1 MKSTI
6 VSWHDASYNL
16 PYFWKLTGEVD
27 VEKLYSALINSFNN
41 HDIYDSYLSEGEF
54 ITDKSTVFRPA
65 ICELSYF
72 NSREFELAVVEKV
85 KSYAYWSFD
94 INTWPLQEAI
104 IFVNTKKNSNEYFL
118 FINVSHLICDVSS
131 AYELITEI
139 NNGKIEKL
147 NITISNPNNT
157 ISPKREQRAKD
168 YFASWLKLIDSLE
181 QPNFQLDKSLTRKNA
196 DITINKKLIDKITL
210 LSNNTEFEVLLTSY
224 IVLLSRLTSQKI
236 VTVGVPLENR
246 RKYKRHSH
254 GCFVNNL
261 PITV

>member
-1 MKSTI
+1 M
-6 VSWHDASYNL
+6 
-16 PYFWKLTGEVD
+16 
-27 VEKLYSALINSFNN
+27 
-41 HDIYDSYLSEGEF
+41 
-54 ITDKSTVFRPA
+54 
-65 ICELSYF
+65 
-72 NSREFELAVVEKV
+72 
-85 KSYAYWSFD
+85 
-94 INTWPLQEAI
+94 
-104 IFVNTKKNSNEYFL
+104 
-118 FINVSHLICDVSS
+118 
-131 AYELITEI
+131 
-139 NNGKIEKL
+139 
-147 NITISNPNNT
+147 
-157 ISPKREQRAKD
+157 
-168 YFASWLKLIDSLE
+168 IDSLE